1 MSLTDKLNGLKQA
14 VEEKIENP
22 QGDWVAGVKWKGDE
36 GSVTTKPVVGNT
48 PPEWEQ
54 VLKVWELD
62 PDKFAVV
69 EPVLFNAWDAPS
81 KDGGTIRMRQWK
93 GRVVRKDRASVDVSQ
108 LIDEIKN
115 HKPKKQTTFDGD
127 GTLVVAL
134 SDWQIAKPDGDGT
147 MGTVGRILNSTD
159 NVVRRV
165 QELRRL
171 KRPINELIVLWCGDA
186 IEGTIGHYATQTFG
200 AELDR
205 RDQVK
210 VARRLLRDALI
221 TWSPHFAKIKVLAV
235 GGNHGENRNSGGKA
249 WTTLADNDDVA
260 IVEQV
265 AEIFAANKKT
275 YGHIK
280 FIIPDDSLTVTTK
293 VNGWV
298 LGMTHGHLA
307 KSAGSAEQKARRWFE
322 SMAAQRQP
330 IGASDIIVT
339 GHFHHLRI
347 ADWGRATWIQAPSME
362 GGSDWFKMSKGEQ
375 AATGTLTFA
384 IYPHVKLADIQV
396 V

>member
-1 MSLTDKLNGLKQA
+1 MTLINRLNELKRA
-14 VEEKIENP
+14 VEEKVENP
-22 QGDWVAGVKWKGDE
+22 QGDWTAGIQWKGEE

-48 PPEWEQ
+48 PPEWEE

-62 PDKFAVV
+62 PEKFAVV

-93 GRVVRKDRASVDVSQ
+93 GRVVRKDRTSVDLSE
-108 LIDEIKN
+108 LISEIKR
-115 HKPKKQTTFDGD
+115 HKPKAQTTYEGE
-127 GTLVVAL
+127 GTMVVAL

-147 MGTVGRILNSTD
+147 RGTVQRILNSTD
-159 NVVRRV
+159 NVVTRV
-165 QELRRL
+165 KELRKL
-171 KRPINELIVLWCGDA
+171 KRPIDELIVLWCGDA
-186 IEGTIGHYATQTFG
+186 IEGTVGHYATQAFG

-210 VARRLLRDALI
+210 VARRLLRDALV
-221 TWSPHFAKIKVLAV
+221 TWSPHFKKVKVLAV
-235 GGNHGENRNSGGKA
+235 GGNHGENRNGGGKA
-249 WTTLADNDDVA
+249 WTTLGDNDDVA

-265 AEIFAANKKT
+265 AEIFAANKET

-347 ADWGRATWIQAPSME
+347 ADWGKATWIQAPSME
-362 GGSDWFKMSKGEQ
+362 GGSDWFRLSKGEQ
-375 AATGTLTFA
+375 SATGTLTFA
-384 IYPHVKLADIQV
+384 IYPHVKLADLQV